1 MQSMPMAVMMSTG
14 QMLAMLLSVL
24 AGLAGIVGFIV
35 WGARH
40 AYLER
45 RRIRCPLGGRMA
57 RVLFQLGPDGAR
69 KDVVRCSLGPGD
81 ASLGCGKTCLA
92 PPTIIGAR

>member
-1 MQSMPMAVMMSTG
+1 MQSMPMPVMMSTG
-14 QMLAMLLSVL
+14 QMLAMLVSVL
-24 AGLAGIVGFIV
+24 AGLAGIVGFVV

-45 RRIRCPLGGRMA
+45 RRVRCPLGGRMA

-69 KDVVRCSLGPGD
+69 KDAVRCSLGAGD
-81 ASLGCGKTCLA
+81 AMLGCGKACLA